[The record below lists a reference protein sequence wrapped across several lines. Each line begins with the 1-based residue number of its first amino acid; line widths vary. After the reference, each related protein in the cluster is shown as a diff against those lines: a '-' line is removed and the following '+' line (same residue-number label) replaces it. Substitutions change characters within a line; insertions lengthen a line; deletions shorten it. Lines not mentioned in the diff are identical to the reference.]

1 MIKGNTGMQA
11 QGNSEEVVG
20 LTLLIRSVHKSS
32 FQPHGGKIGIIVY
45 LVFIS
50 FLNVYFVYALLCIC

>member
-1 MIKGNTGMQA
+1 MQA